1 MAKTKKIK
9 TESLVKKIKEQIQLI
24 QEKTGINGY
33 VFIGLL
39 ILSLIFVYFNLFENL
54 ITNIIG
60 TVYPTFWT
68 IKSIESKDGKAIH
81 WLIYWI
87 IFSSFILLDFFSGFV
102 VKIIPF
108 YFVMKICFLI
118 WLQWPESKGC
128 DIIFS
133 YVINNIFESI
143 EEELDEYVQEVKD
156 VSNDYVFNEKNKQK
170 IMGITKALNNF
181 KNMVSFSEDKENE
194 KIVKNE

>member
-33 VFIGLL
+33 VFIGLI

-54 ITNIIG
+54 ITNLIG

>member
-108 YFVMKICFLI
+108 YFIMKICFLI

-170 IMGITKALNNF
+170 IMGITKALKNF

>member
-54 ITNIIG
+54 ITNLIG

-156 VSNDYVFNEKNKQK
+156 VSKDYVFNEKNKQK

>member
-54 ITNIIG
+54 ITNLIG

-108 YFVMKICFLI
+108 YFIMKICFLI

-194 KIVKNE
+194 KIVKND